1 MMFLLV
7 FLTKKVWPWELQK
20 VQYER
25 DSWEDPKNKLYNLGE
40 LMKRVFM
47 QSVRVQQAGANEWSA
62 G

>member
-47 QSVRVQQAGANEWSA
+47 QSVRVQ
-62 G
+62 